1 MFLSEHSGLKS
12 PERIKDAFVPFRS
25 LNVRAK
31 FEHEKIKFAP
41 FQTTFLGKLRLSR
54 INEAC
59 DCYDFGPRPLVPL
72 LTGAYGPLQLLAADA
87 AAVYFH

>member
-1 MFLSEHSGLKS
+1 MNTGLKS
-12 PERIKDAFVPFRS
+12 PEKITDTFVPFRS

-59 DCYDFGPRPLVPL
+59 DCYDFGPLPLVPL